1 LGQLSNTASGETK
14 SFLRDTTYTD
24 YFKRL
29 SSAFFVNSN
38 ETAGLSTMN
47 TILLHL
53 FPSVP
58 KGTDT
63 VPVRREG
70 QFDGAS
76 GSVGPVSSDSESDG
90 KQGTDTSV

>member
-1 LGQLSNTASGETK
+1 MGQLSNTASGGTK
-14 SFLRDTTYTD
+14 LFLRDTTYTD

-58 KGTDT
+58 KGIDT
-63 VPVRREG
+63 C
-70 QFDGAS
+70 DGAS

-90 KQGTDTSV
+90 KEFLRGTDTSV

>member
-1 LGQLSNTASGETK
+1 MGQLSNTASGETK

-63 VPVRREG
+63 
-70 QFDGAS
+70 FDGAS

>member
-1 LGQLSNTASGETK
+1 LGQLSNTASGGTK
-14 SFLRDTTYTD
+14 LFLRDTTYTD

-63 VPVRREG
+63 VPTG

>member
-1 LGQLSNTASGETK
+1 
-14 SFLRDTTYTD
+14 
-24 YFKRL
+24 
-29 SSAFFVNSN
+29 
-38 ETAGLSTMN
+38 MN

-58 KGTDT
+58 KGIDT
-63 VPVRREG
+63 
-70 QFDGAS
+70 FDGAS

>member
-1 LGQLSNTASGETK
+1 MGQLSNTASGGTK
-14 SFLRDTTYTD
+14 LFLRDTTYTD

-58 KGTDT
+58 KFLRGTDT
-63 VPVRREG
+63 VPVTARAGREG
-70 QFDGAS
+70 QFGGAS
-76 GSVGPVSSDSESDG
+76 GVRPLLV
-90 KQGTDTSV
+90 

>member
-1 LGQLSNTASGETK
+1 MGQLSNTASGGTK

-58 KGTDT
+58 KGIDT
-63 VPVRREG
+63 
-70 QFDGAS
+70 FDGAS

>member
-1 LGQLSNTASGETK
+1 MGQLSNTASGGTK
-14 SFLRDTTYTD
+14 LFLRDTTYTD

-58 KGTDT
+58 AFRYGTDT
-63 VPVRREG
+63 VPTG

-76 GSVGPVSSDSESDG
+76 GSVGPVSSDSESDR

>member
-1 LGQLSNTASGETK
+1 MGQLSNTASGGTK
-14 SFLRDTTYTD
+14 LFLRDTTYTD

-58 KGTDT
+58 KFLRGTDT
-63 VPVRREG
+63 
-70 QFDGAS
+70 FDGAS
-76 GSVGPVSSDSESDG
+76 GSVGPVSSDSESDR

>member
-1 LGQLSNTASGETK
+1 LGQLSNTASGGTK
-14 SFLRDTTYTD
+14 LFLRDTTYTD

-58 KGTDT
+58 PLDKGTDT
-63 VPVRREG
+63 VPTG

>member
-1 LGQLSNTASGETK
+1 LGQLSNTASGGTK
-14 SFLRDTTYTD
+14 LFLRDTTYTD

-58 KGTDT
+58 KGIDT
-63 VPVRREG
+63 
-70 QFDGAS
+70 FDGAS

>member
-1 LGQLSNTASGETK
+1 MSNIASGGTK
-14 SFLRDTTYTD
+14 LFLRDTTYTD

-29 SSAFFVNSN
+29 SSAFFINSN

-47 TILLHL
+47 TILSHL

-58 KGTDT
+58 AFRYGIDT
-63 VPVRREG
+63 C
-70 QFDGAS
+70 DGAS

-90 KQGTDTSV
+90 KEFLRGTDTSV

>member
-1 LGQLSNTASGETK
+1 MGQLSNTASGGTK
-14 SFLRDTTYTD
+14 LFLRDTTYTD

-58 KGTDT
+58 KGIDT
-63 VPVRREG
+63 
-70 QFDGAS
+70 FDGAS

>member
-1 LGQLSNTASGETK
+1 LGQLSNTASGGTK

-58 KGTDT
+58 KGIDT
-63 VPVRREG
+63 
-70 QFDGAS
+70 FDGAS

>member
-1 LGQLSNTASGETK
+1 LSNTASGGTK
-14 SFLRDTTYTD
+14 LFLRDTTYTD

-58 KGTDT
+58 KGIDT
-63 VPVRREG
+63 
-70 QFDGAS
+70 FDGAS